1 MCDFGL
7 SDLAERNIQD
17 LTGAKG
23 TLLYMAPEGTRK
35 KKQVYECHYSHSFL
49 FPLVMMGAPFNE
61 KADVYSFGIV
71 LWEILTFTEPFP
83 HHNNVPGF
91 VKAVAHEGE
100 RPVIPPGTP
109 NSLASLMQVR
119 IGE

>member
-1 MCDFGL
+1 
-7 SDLAERNIQD
+7 LAERNIQD

-23 TLLYMAPEGTRK
+23 TLLYMAPEGK
-35 KKQVYECHYSHSFL
+35 KKEGRSRIL
-49 FPLVMMGAPFNE
+49 FFQYVFFFFFFFPVMMGAPFNE

-119 IGE
+119 RE